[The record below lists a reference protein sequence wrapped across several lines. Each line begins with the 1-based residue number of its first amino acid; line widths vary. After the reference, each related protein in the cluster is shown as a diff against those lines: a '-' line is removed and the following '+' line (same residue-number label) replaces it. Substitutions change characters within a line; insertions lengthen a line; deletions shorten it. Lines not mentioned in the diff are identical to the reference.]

1 LLTGILLLIR
11 TAYRRIHSI
20 EFYQASSWNLA
31 GAGQADICVF
41 RPAPRLGVVI
51 SNPWEHGRGGCLQ
64 ADTDQI
70 RQEAVLTQAQS
81 TKARRGL
88 PAKIRLTSWATTVG
102 VYCPEAGA
110 ALSTARPGAVDENF
124 YDPSNKIDSEDY
136 TDLMMYEVRE
146 SEEKRGDFLA
156 FAVDNK
162 SHGEEYIALFS
173 GPKARERAEEYVAWK
188 NSEVDAPKVAP
199 QSR

>member
-1 LLTGILLLIR
+1 MCISAR
-11 TAYRRIHSI
+11 AAAR
-20 EFYQASSWNLA
+20 
-31 GAGQADICVF
+31 
-41 RPAPRLGVVI
+41 VVI
-51 SNPWEHGRGGCLQ
+51 SNPWEHGRGGGLQ